1 MQGQETG
8 LNASFLFVVQTLDG
22 IKVIIF
28 ICHVRASWFSVDFK
42 LVYQIIILGN
52 GLLGEAFHTNVYLKW
67 SVIHSV

>member
-8 LNASFLFVVQTLDG
+8 LNPSFLFVVQTLDG
-22 IKVIIF
+22 TKVIIF

-52 GLLGEAFHTNVYLKW
+52 SP
-67 SVIHSV
+67 SVRLFIQTFA